1 MKKRIMI
8 LGLALS
14 VAIIAGCSG
23 KKPITAPP
31 LQEPAGILPDKTS
44 AYIGDIYDVTYFD
57 SAVVPYVEEL
67 SFGMN
72 GTVKKVHFYPGME
85 VKKGDI
91 LVELDLSDVEA
102 QVQALQAELDH
113 NQEEATYADTMA
125 QLDIDLLQVELK
137 ELQTQN
143 ASATE
148 IKLKENEIAQKQAA
162 LRQAQQLRELE
173 MQTKQEEL
181 DKLSAALSQDTLY
194 APFSGQ
200 ILYSD
205 ALAVGTQV
213 KAFDP
218 IVFLADNSQL
228 LLSGEYIKPSYLDN
242 ADLIIAHIGDTQYEI
257 AEKAMDEDALNAA
270 LIAGRKVETRFEFLA
285 PEMLEDKV
293 EAGQYAAVLIYTN
306 YIPDALLIPQNAV
319 MTDDAGSYVYVDADG
334 SRVRR
339 EVKLGKV
346 TDGLAQ
352 ITEGLQEGEVVYVG

>member
-8 LGLALS
+8 LGLVLS

-23 KKPITAPP
+23 KKPMTAPP
-31 LQEPAGILPDKTS
+31 LQEPIGIVPDKTA

-57 SAVVPYVEEL
+57 SAVVPYVEAL
-67 SFGMN
+67 SFEMN
-72 GTVKKVHFYPGME
+72 GTVKQVHFYPGME
-85 VKKGDI
+85 VKKGDV
-91 LVELDLSDVEA
+91 LVELDLSEEEA

-113 NQEEATYADTMA
+113 GRAEAIYADTTA

-137 ELQTQN
+137 QLQEQN

-148 IKLKENEIAQKQAA
+148 IKLKENEIAQKQAD
-162 LRQAQQLRELE
+162 LRQTQQMRELE
-173 MQTKQEEL
+173 MQAKQAKLE
-181 DKLSAALSQDTLY
+181 KLSAALSQDTLY

-228 LLSGEYIKPSYLDN
+228 LLTGEYIKPSYLDN
-242 ADLIIAHIGDTQYEI
+242 ADLIVAHIGDAQYDI
-257 AEKAMDEDALNAA
+257 AEKAMDEDELNAA
-270 LIAGRKVETRFEFLA
+270 LIAGSKVETRFEFLT
-285 PEMLEDKV
+285 PETLENKV
-293 EAGQYAAVLIYTN
+293 EAGQYAAILIYSN
-306 YIPDALLIPQNAV
+306 YVPDALLIPRNAV
-319 MTDDAGSYVYVDADG
+319 RTDDAGSYVYVDADG

-352 ITEGLQEGEVVYVG
+352 ITEGMQEGEVVYVG